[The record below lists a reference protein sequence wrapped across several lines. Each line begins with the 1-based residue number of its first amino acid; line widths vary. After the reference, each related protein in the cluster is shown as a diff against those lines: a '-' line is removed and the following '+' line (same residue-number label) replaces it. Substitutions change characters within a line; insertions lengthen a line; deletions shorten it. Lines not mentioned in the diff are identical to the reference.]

1 MHGQIGVSVRLWP
14 TLQLNTHI
22 FSGRVICA
30 PSRLGPRLEQPYN
43 SLQTIKH
50 AHTRTHTHT
59 HQVEADDML
68 QGDWGSSPDGQPD
81 VQAQAALVSALR
93 ALQKKK
99 VWKIYICAS
108 TGSLGVCAAC
118 LAKNKGVKCFAV
130 RCNLDAMAHVV
141 CTPLCDLFC
150 TACLAKSEGENKGNS
165 VFAFLQPAL
174 PCTCWVLGVLVGCW
188 VSLLGVGCTYWVLV
202 SLLLLSVLVGYWVCL
217 LRIWCT

>member
-1 MHGQIGVSVRLWP
+1 MASRTCKHRQPWCLRCVPCKKQRCG
-14 TLQLNTHI
+14 NKI
-22 FSGRVICA
+22 FI
-30 PSRLGPRLEQPYN
+30 Y
-43 SLQTIKH
+43 IH
-50 AHTRTHTHT
+50 
-59 HQVEADDML
+59 
-68 QGDWGSSPDGQPD
+68 

-188 VSLLGVGCTYWVLV
+188 VSLLGVGCPCWV
-202 SLLLLSVLVGYWVCL
+202 SGVLIGY
-217 LRIWCT
+217 